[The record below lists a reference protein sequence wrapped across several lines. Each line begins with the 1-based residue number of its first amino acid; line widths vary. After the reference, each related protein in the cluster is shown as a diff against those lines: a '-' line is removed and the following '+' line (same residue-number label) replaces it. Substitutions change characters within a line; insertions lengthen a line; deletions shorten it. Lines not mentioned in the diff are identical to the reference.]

1 MEGRLQYE
9 LGQQD
14 GLKTELQQKENRKT
28 IERDTMIFWDGIL
41 AVKFEV

>member
-28 IERDTMIFWDGIL
+28 IERDTLFLCNGIL
-41 AVKFEV
+41 VVKFYV